1 MRALAREVAF
11 KRIFQSLFVS
21 TTEEEGID
29 TFFEIDNLIEEDDQK
44 FSNELVSL
52 YFDNKE
58 EIDNTISNLLVDYSL
73 DRIFKIDRAI
83 ISLATA
89 EMKYYK
95 ETPVA
100 VVINE
105 AVKMAKKFGTEKSYS
120 FVNGILKSISTSL

>member
-21 TTEEEGID
+21 STEEEGIN
-29 TFFEIDNLIEEDDQK
+29 TFFEIDNLVEEEDQK
-44 FSNELVSL
+44 FSNELVAL
-52 YFDNKE
+52 YFNNKE
-58 EIDNTISNLLVDYSL
+58 EIDTTISNLLVDYSL

-89 EMKYYK
+89 EMKFYK
-95 ETPVA
+95 DTPVA

-105 AVKMAKKFGTEKSYS
+105 EVKMAKKFGTEKSYA
-120 FVNGILKSISTSL
+120 FVPQKKL

>member
-11 KRIFQSLFVS
+11 KRIFQSLFTSSEDVM
-21 TTEEEGID
+21 D
-29 TFFEIDNLIEEDDQK
+29 TLFEIDNLVEEEDQK

-58 EIDNTISNLLVDYSL
+58 EVDSIIEGLLVDFSL

-83 ISLATA
+83 ISLATT

-95 ETPVA
+95 NTPVA

-105 AVKMAKKFGTEKSYS
+105 AVKMAKKFGSEKSYS